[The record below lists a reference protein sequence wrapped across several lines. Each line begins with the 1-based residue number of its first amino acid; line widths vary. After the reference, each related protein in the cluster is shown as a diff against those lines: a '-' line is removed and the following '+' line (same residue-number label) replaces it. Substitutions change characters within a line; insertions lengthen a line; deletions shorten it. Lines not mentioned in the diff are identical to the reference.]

1 MSQVNVNHTD
11 DDSPAVG
18 PISAATAR
26 VITSA
31 EAFDA
36 AALRA
41 DTLCP
46 GWSRAHVL
54 THLARNAD
62 ALTNLLE
69 WAATGREHVMYSSAE
84 SRAADIEAGSDRS
97 AEDLVED
104 LRTSAGRFDAQVSD
118 MPDDGWLREVRMG
131 PGGKGRTIPGRRV
144 LWERLQELEV
154 HHVDL
159 ACGYS
164 PAAWSGPF
172 VERALADTIRGF
184 QKREDAP
191 PVTLVHDNRTD
202 HIGQP
207 GGPTVSGPAAAVLAW
222 LIGRSDGSDLSV
234 RDGALPSLPGWK

>member
-1 MSQVNVNHTD
+1 VNANHTD
-11 DDSPAVG
+11 DDSGTVG
-18 PISAATAR
+18 PISAATAL

-31 EAFDA
+31 EALDDT
-36 AALRA
+36 ALRA
-41 DTLCP
+41 DSLCP

-69 WAATGREHVMYSSAE
+69 WAATGHEHVMYASAE
-84 SRAADIEAGSDRS
+84 SRASDIEDGAQRS
-97 AEDLVED
+97 AEDLVDD
-104 LRTSAGRFDAQVSD
+104 LRTSAGRFDARVSD

-131 PGGKGRTIPGRRV
+131 PGGRGRTIPGRRI

-164 PAAWSGPF
+164 PAQWSPQF
-172 VERALADTIRGF
+172 VERALSETVRGF

-191 PVTLVHDNRTD
+191 VVTLVHGGRTE
-202 HIGQP
+202 HIGEP
-207 GGPTVSGPAAAVLAW
+207 GGPTVSGPSAAVLAW
-222 LIGRSDGSDLSV
+222 LTGRSDGSDLSV
-234 RDGALPSLPGWK
+234 HGGDLPPLPSWR